1 VTSTHTEIEL
11 KFLVPSE
18 ARSAV
23 LAEVTRGS
31 ATLERISLAAKY
43 LDTADRRLARAGMAW
58 RLRRE
63 GRRWVQTLKAAGAN
77 PLERF
82 EHEVIRP
89 GATHDLTAHAGTL
102 AGDRLLEIVTRAGAE
117 GVELGVRF
125 ATEIRR
131 TARRVRTH
139 GAVIEVA
146 FDEGRLLAG
155 QASLRVREL
164 EFELV
169 SGSPAAML
177 ALAERWRQRFGLL
190 YDPRSKAERGDLL
203 AEGVA
208 HPTVRRAQWPDFVKS
223 ATASQ
228 AFAAVVDECLA
239 QLCLN
244 AIGLCVGDPSLRVE
258 HVHQMRVGIRRLRSA
273 LKCFEGWTAP
283 APPHLVEDLR
293 ALFAG
298 LGACRDIDVLD
309 SGVLADLA
317 RAGAPAL
324 TLGRAENGPSPAE
337 LIMSDSTQRLF
348 LAWIAWRASV
358 APARAP
364 GQVAPDHEATPRLS
378 HLIARRLGRWHAQF
392 AADWA
397 DFEQLDDERLH
408 DLRKRI
414 KRQRYGVE
422 FFAPLLRRKPLER
435 YLGALTAIQDRM
447 GELNDLFAARSMFR
461 ALAVTDSKAL
471 FALGWIAARIDEL
484 RARAKPQ
491 LQALV
496 KSKLP
501 TR

>member
-1 VTSTHTEIEL
+1 MTVTNTEIEL
-11 KFLVPSE
+11 KFLVPSA

-31 ATLERISLAAKY
+31 APLERISLAAKY

-89 GATHDLTAHAGTL
+89 AASHDPTAHAGTP
-102 AGDRLLEIVTRAGAE
+102 AGDRLLEIVVRAAAE

-131 TARRVRTH
+131 TARRVRTR

-146 FDEGRLLAG
+146 LDEGRLLAG

-190 YDPRSKAERGDLL
+190 YDPRSKAARGDLL

-208 HPTVRRAQWPDFVKS
+208 RPTVRRAQWPELDRS

-239 QLCLN
+239 QLTLN
-244 AIGLCVGDPSLRVE
+244 AIGLCAGDPALRVE

-273 LKCFEGWTAP
+273 LRCFKGWTAP

-337 LIMSDSTQRLF
+337 LIMSDGTQRLL

-358 APARAP
+358 APV
-364 GQVAPDHEATPRLS
+364 QEATPRLS
-378 HLIARRLGRWHAQF
+378 HLIDRRLGRWHAQF

-447 GELNDLFAARSMFR
+447 GELNDLFVARSMFR
-461 ALAVTDSKAL
+461 ALAVTDSNAL

-484 RARAKPQ
+484 RARAKPE